1 MLLELVTDSGETPSC
16 DYAHWADLFIT
27 AKGVESSGDVNQD
40 GIVNVL
46 DIILVAQNLGQK
58 SPSNPRVD
66 VNKDGQVNVLD
77 LVFVA
82 ERLGEKVVSAAPSQV
97 DTIKSGT
104 SSPGDI
110 IVVRRALREL
120 EAVPEK
126 SHNVEIT
133 IQFLHA
139 WLVNENQSVR
149 ETKLLP
155 NYPNPFNPETWIPY
169 QLAEAADVS
178 VTIYDVGGRLV
189 RTISVGFKP
198 VGYYLTRERAAYWD
212 GRNEIGESVSSGVY
226 FIQFLSGDFAATRRI
241 VVVK

>member
-1 MLLELVTDSGETPSC
+1 M
-16 DYAHWADLFIT
+16 
-27 AKGVESSGDVNQD
+27 
-40 GIVNVL
+40 
-46 DIILVAQNLGQK
+46 AQNLGQK
-58 SPSNPRVD
+58 LPSNPRVD

-97 DTIKSGT
+97 DTIKSET

-126 SHNVEIT
+126 SHNVKIT
-133 IQFLHA
+133 IQFLQV
-139 WLVNENQSVR
+139 WLENANRSVS
-149 ETKLLP
+149 ETRLLP

-169 QLAEAADVS
+169 QLAKAADVS
-178 VTIYDVGGRLV
+178 VAIYDVGGRLV
-189 RTISVGFKP
+189 RTVSVGFKP

-212 GRNEIGESVSSGVY
+212 GRNETGEPASSGVY
-226 FIQFLSGDFAATRRI
+226 FLRFLAGEFTTTQRVVI
-241 VVVK
+241 VK